1 MKIAFERI
9 FTSKLRQNAA
19 RAYFSTFMRDAPSP
33 HITFRDGR
41 SVPPPPL
48 SEFVY
53 GPVND
58 SAIGIWLITLEL
70 ILTQEPILAYLDKIR
85 L

>member
-9 FTSKLRQNAA
+9 FTSKLRQNAV
-19 RAYFSTFMRDAPSP
+19 RAYFFNIGP
-33 HITFRDGR
+33 HITFRDGH
-41 SVPPPPL
+41 SVPPPL
-48 SEFVY
+48 SQFVY
-53 GPVND
+53 GLVND

-70 ILTQEPILAYLDKIR
+70 FLAYLDKIS